1 MKQRSNKKKMI
12 RTTAAGLSLVMA
24 PVLTAS
30 HILSVYA
37 QPAVLTPDEQSAI
50 NTYLNT
56 QPTNGTVQNLGK
68 LDYTPAP
75 SIYTFPGTGNYTT
88 KFKTVANKVH
98 FTQNYLLSLM
108 DDRSESYTIKNWNT
122 VEWYHMNPLN
132 EDDQGNLS
140 LHPWY
145 WTEEVTF
152 IKQSDN
158 SEITLKNVA
167 VEVDPYSTTIV
178 GGSGRFFTDVFF
190 PDFPI
195 AVNDPRFIVT
205 YEDCGEESYYINGE
219 YWKFVVPM
227 HDNIPYDTIVT
238 IDESLKTGE
247 VEEDVAGALGNKQAD
262 YTGRI
267 LNKDA
272 RANSGAVAL
281 DPTNYMQYTS
291 DVIYDDIQADF
302 LASDD
307 SNRVEIMFDWGSA
320 EVDVTSYTAPV
331 ARQLRVGIDYTKYVT
346 EDGTE
351 LQPKVYGLQGVA
363 NFSGYE
369 YVSTHSEPNGDRVHV
384 YKLAPA
390 PVTTPSSTATPK
402 TGDTTNVFSYVAMM
416 FTGLIAGVGAFF
428 VKRKK
433 FN

>member
-1 MKQRSNKKKMI
+1 MKQKNSKKKMI

-37 QPAVLTPDEQSAI
+37 QPAVLTPDEQAAI
-50 NTYLNT
+50 NNFLST
-56 QPTNGTVQNLGK
+56 QPTDGTVQNLGK
-68 LDYTPAP
+68 IDYTPAP
-75 SIYTFPGTGNYTT
+75 SIYTFPGAGNYST
-88 KFKTVANKVH
+88 KFTDTATITNLTQDFVLDSYNNRLGDTYKV
-98 FTQNYLLSLM
+98 
-108 DDRSESYTIKNWNT
+108 KNWNT
-122 VEWYHMNPLN
+122 VLVYDTNSITP
-132 EDDQGNLS
+132 GASGGLS
-140 LHPWY
+140 LSQWY
-145 WTEEVTF
+145 WAPEVTL

-158 SEITLKNVA
+158 SEITLKNVGLNIN
-167 VEVDPYSTTIV
+167 DPTGAISGTIYP
-178 GGSGRFFTDVFF
+178 DVFF

-195 AVNDPRFIVT
+195 PSTDPRFTVNYSDSIEET
-205 YEDCGEESYYINGE
+205 YYVNGYY
-219 YWKFVVPM
+219 WSFTVPM
-227 HDNIPYDTIVT
+227 HEDLPYDTIVT

-262 YTGRI
+262 YTGKI
-267 LNKDA
+267 TNKDQ
-272 RANSGAVAL
+272 RASAGYTVANL
-281 DPTNYMQYTS
+281 DSSNYMQYNS
-291 DVIYDDIQADF
+291 DVIYSDIENDF
-302 LASDD
+302 LNTDD
-307 SNRVEIMFDWGSA
+307 TNRNHINFDWGFA
-320 EVDVTSYTAPV
+320 EVGVTSYTAPV
-331 ARQLRVGIDYTKYVT
+331 TRELRVGIDYTHFVT

-351 LQPKVYGLQGVA
+351 LQPKVYGLQGVE
-363 NFSGYE
+363 NFGGYE

-384 YKLAPA
+384 YKLAPT